1 MNLLSSINKALKLEA
16 DPLYFIFILIVRCS
30 ISAVFKS
37 FVLGVCI
44 KRKCFKLKRAKIN
57 LVFNAIPSISVYIA
71 VMIARS
77 LLNLDESQYM
87 EVHITIVFTMFMVIS
102 RCIRSFWKVL
112 NLRRK
117 SDKKKLK
124 LAKKTMKLKKKKMA
138 FTLKS
143 DSTVTDDLASN
154 VSTTDETATS
164 TDLGPLEAYRSPGKE
179 SCDFREDL
187 RCHSLSSVF
196 QDID

>member
-1 MNLLSSINKALKLEA
+1 LNLLSSINKALKLEA

-71 VMIARS
+71 IMIARS
-77 LLNLDESQYM
+77 LLQIEESQYM

-112 NLRRK
+112 NLRKK
-117 SDKKKLK
+117 SDKKKLR
-124 LAKKTMKLKKKKMA
+124 LAKKQKKRKAA
-138 FTLKS
+138 FASKS
-143 DSTVTDDLASN
+143 DSLVTDDLASN
-154 VSTTDETATS
+154 VSTTDETTAAV
-164 TDLGPLEAYRSPGKE
+164 DLGPLEAYRSPGKE
-179 SCDFREDL
+179 SCDFRDEL

-196 QDID
+196 